1 MRLLVIF
8 VRVNF
13 FLEPGRAWVVP
24 LCNRAK
30 CYPVAQPDASV
41 CGLRIGGRPVAQL
54 DVPTQSVLRQ
64 CQYSLPI
71 GDLNPNNKGH
81 TRCIVIPFFEHS
93 DKSNTTALYEEL
105 NTSRDKVSAPVREIH
120 KRFKRED
127 IPTRQQCLHT
137 HMFASKRQCLCI
149 SSLRLIRF
157 CLVWMLKNCSYED

>member
-1 MRLLVIF
+1 MQLLVIF
-8 VRVNF
+8 VRVKF

-41 CGLRIGGRPVAQL
+41 CGLRIGGRSVAQL

-93 DKSNTTALYEEL
+93 DKSNSTALYEEL
-105 NTSRDKVSAPVREIH
+105 NTSETKSQHQWEKSTKDPNEKIFPHVSNVY
-120 KRFKRED
+120 
-127 IPTRQQCLHT
+127 TLTC
-137 HMFASKRQCLCI
+137 
-149 SSLRLIRF
+149 SLQNDSVYVFLP
-157 CLVWMLKNCSYED
+157 WG

>member
-1 MRLLVIF
+1 MQLLVIF
-8 VRVNF
+8 VRVKF
-13 FLEPGRAWVVP
+13 FLQPGRAWVVP

-41 CGLRIGGRPVAQL
+41 WGLRIGGRPVAQL

-93 DKSNTTALYEEL
+93 VKSNTTALYEEL

-120 KRFKRED
+120 KRSKRED

-137 HMFASKRQCLCI
+137 HMFASKWQCYVFLP
-149 SSLRLIRF
+149 
-157 CLVWMLKNCSYED
+157 WG